1 MSELTICNH
10 GIIQQCC
17 AACAESEPPVRVQ
30 RVVRRFRLHWKHG
43 DVQEVTTENTGNRM
57 EACAAAMNE
66 AGIGGG
72 ALRALDYWEEI
83 APNDRT
89 ERPA

>member
-1 MSELTICNH
+1 MSELIICNH

-17 AACAESEPPVRVQ
+17 AEPPVRVQ

-43 DVQEVTTENTGNRM
+43 DVQEVTTENTGNRL

-72 ALRALDYWEEI
+72 AIRALDYWEEI
-83 APNDRT
+83 APNDSSSATTGRQ
-89 ERPA
+89 